1 MSHRLVSLLLG
12 LIATL
17 ALLQACAS
25 APGGDAQPSHGRV
38 SGTIVVAAG
47 HASSGVVQPVAGGA
61 SSPSAV
67 VPAPARPI
75 AAANGAPPAT
85 ADADPTTTRAS
96 GEPYALAPDADIVPG
111 EIIVR
116 FSDAVRTASVT
127 TLDVGGVSL
136 RAVRPLALPQTQ
148 LYRAAVADGAAIA
161 ALAAELAARADVVYA
176 HPNLVL
182 RPLRA
187 PDDPLYPLQW
197 HYPAIGLPAAWD
209 VTTGSA
215 EVVVAVIDTGIL
227 HRAGVPSQT
236 HPDLAGR
243 VLPGYDFISDPA
255 VAGDGDGR
263 DPDPY
268 DVGDNPGGQSS
279 YHGTHVAAT
288 VGAASDDGTGAAG
301 VDWRA
306 GLLPVRALGI
316 GGGSLVDVIEGALWA
331 AGFSIAGVPA
341 NAHPAHVL
349 NLSLGGSGAC
359 PPFAQDAFDAI
370 AAGSSRRTIVVV
382 AAGNENQSVA
392 NSTPA
397 NCGNVV
403 AVGATDLRGWRAPY
417 SNYGTRVDVMAPGGD
432 LTEDRNGDG
441 HPDGVLSATR
451 IDGPGGGFDHAWYEG
466 TSMAA
471 PHVAGVLALMKALD
485 GELTLT
491 EALAV
496 LTDTAR
502 GLSASECGRPSGAE
516 CGAGLIDAAAAVR
529 AVRDGAIPTPG
540 DGAIAYDPN
549 PVDYGAVDVVRSIRL
564 SNTGDAGVDWALAY
578 FQESPDNPG
587 TMLDGSVAFAP
598 GAPTSGWLAPGASVT
613 TAIEIDRSLVTAP
626 GAYTFALLFEV
637 DGVDQPLT
645 VRFRTA
651 PPPPEPRGP
660 MAVFTL
666 VENDS
671 GDIELGG
678 LQESSGFLPAFD
690 FATRAGANTVF
701 AWSDENRNGVL
712 DDGDLLGFYPA
723 VVWVSP
729 GRSVPNLDFA
739 VSLVVGTGAADTD
752 HAKADHAKAADDD
765 ERVPAWAR
773 TAWRLRKATLGE

>member
-1 MSHRLVSLLLG
+1 MPPRLASLLLG
-12 LIATL
+12 LFVTL
-17 ALLQACAS
+17 TLLQGCAS
-25 APGGDAQPSHGRV
+25 DPGGDAPPSLGRV
-38 SGTIVVAAG
+38 SGTISVAAG
-47 HASSGVVQPVAGGA
+47 PSRSGVAQPLA
-61 SSPSAV
+61 AV
-67 VPAPARPI
+67 
-75 AAANGAPPAT
+75 
-85 ADADPTTTRAS
+85 
-96 GEPYALAPDADIVPG
+96 EPYALPPGADVVPG

-116 FSDAVRTASVT
+116 FSDTVRTASVT
-127 TLDVGGVSL
+127 TLDVGGVAL
-136 RAVRPLALPQTQ
+136 QAVRPLALPQTQ
-148 LYRAAVADGAAIA
+148 LYRAAVADGPATAE
-161 ALAAELAARADVVYA
+161 LAAELAARADVVYA
-176 HPNLVL
+176 HPNIVL
-182 RPLRA
+182 QPLRT
-187 PDDPLYPLQW
+187 PNDPLYPLQW
-197 HYPAIGLPAAWD
+197 HYPAINLPAAWD

-215 EVVVAVIDTGIL
+215 DVVVAVIDTGIL
-227 HRAGVPSQT
+227 HRAGVASQT
-236 HPDLAGR
+236 HPDLTGR

-288 VGAASDDGTGAAG
+288 IGAASDDGSGAAG
-301 VDWRA
+301 VDWQT

-316 GGGSLVDVIEGALWA
+316 GGGSLVDIIEGTLWA
-331 AGFSIAGVPA
+331 AGFPVAGVPA

-349 NLSLGGSGAC
+349 NLSLGGPGAC

-370 AAGSSRRTIVVV
+370 AAGAPRRAIVVV

-417 SNYGTRVDVMAPGGD
+417 SNFGTRVDVMAPGGD
-432 LTEDRNGDG
+432 LNADRNEDG
-441 HPDGVLSATR
+441 HPDGVLSAIR
-451 IDGPGGGFDHAWYEG
+451 FDGPGGGFGHAWYQG

-485 GELTLT
+485 AALTPT

-529 AVRDGAIPTPG
+529 AVRDDDIPNPG
-540 DGAIAYDPN
+540 SGAIAYDPN
-549 PVDYGAVDVVRSIRL
+549 PVDYGADDVVRSIRL
-564 SNTGDAGVDWALAY
+564 SNTGTAGVDWELAY
-578 FQESPDNPG
+578 FLERPDNPG
-587 TMLDGSVAFAP
+587 TMLDGSVAFAL
-598 GAPTSGWLAPGASVT
+598 GAPTSGWLGAGASVT

-626 GAYTFALLFEV
+626 GAYAFDLLFDV
-637 DGVDQPLT
+637 DGVFQPLT
-645 VRFRTA
+645 VRFRTQ
-651 PPPPEPRGP
+651 PPSLAPRGP
-660 MAVFTL
+660 MAVFTML
-666 VENDS
+666 ETDT
-671 GDIELGG
+671 GDLELGG
-678 LQESSGFLPAFD
+678 LQESSGFLPVFD

-701 AWSDENRNGVL
+701 AWSDENRNGAL
-712 DDGDLLGFYPA
+712 DEGDLLGFYPD

-729 GRSVPNLDFA
+729 GRSVSNLHFEVA
-739 VSLVVGTGAADTD
+739 LVVGTGETDATHAVAAG
-752 HAKADHAKAADDD
+752 DD

-773 TAWRLRKATLGE
+773 TAWRLREAMLGE